1 MKQKLKLITSL
12 STLALTGALAV
23 TACSGEGE
31 GEGHGAEGEGAA
43 TSISGEGE
51 SEGLGGESEGE
62 GLGGE
67 SEGEGLGG
75 ESEGEG
81 AASSGDPATDDIEY
95 LYRLALV
102 RGHLIAFREL
112 YDSGEREMALG
123 HSKHPQSELYAGLAP
138 AFEARSKPG
147 FADQLSALAS
157 AAEAGGDIDDA
168 YNAVADAIAAHFP
181 DMTVKTRLLAVS
193 KIVSTA
199 ADEFDIGVEDDGA
212 ITNAHEY
219 QDAYGFLNA
228 ARMVLA
234 SGETSDMAESEAVA
248 MAQEQLDI
256 ALSEFD
262 GLTAAT
268 TEGAASVLYGA
279 AARIEIAAL
288 GL

>member
-12 STLALTGALAV
+12 SSLALTGALAV

-31 GEGHGAEGEGAA
+31 GEGHGGEGEGAA

-75 ESEGEG
+75 ESEG

-123 HSKHPQSELYAGLAP
+123 HSKHPQSELYAELAP

-147 FADQLSALAS
+147 FADELSALAS

-168 YNAVADAIAAHFP
+168 YNMVADAIAAHFP

-212 ITNAHEY
+212 ISNVHEY

-234 SGETSDMAESEAVA
+234 SGESSDMAESEAVA

-262 GLTAAT
+262 GLAVAT